1 MSSEL
6 EKQSLDIVFELVEAD
21 PDHRASLREKLCG
34 GDQQLAEIVER
45 LWRSHQQATDADF
58 LNKGA
63 MDDATP
69 SLLQELVEDGNH
81 PKSSLP
87 PDGKQVPI
95 AGRFVSMEILGQ
107 GGQGDVWKAID
118 PDLNREVALKVLGE
132 ARRSSASAAQRF
144 RREAAV
150 TGMLEHPN
158 IVPIYE
164 AGKIAADGSPYYV
177 MRVLREKNLQVAIDE
192 FHANAVSDETYL
204 HGLRILLERFVDVC
218 DAVAY
223 AHSRGVIHRDLK
235 PANIMLGDFGE
246 TLVVDWGL
254 ARVLKTT
261 DAAESHG
268 QDSFGQSDVL
278 DTNTIEGTI
287 TGSPYFMSP
296 EQARGEVSQLT
307 EATDIYSLGAIL
319 FVILTGRPAIS
330 RSENSTAS
338 RSGAKITIEDILR
351 RVSTGQI
358 ETPRS
363 IAPRVPT
370 ALEAVCLK
378 ALSLSPAHRYPFA
391 ASREQVARSLA
402 GDIRCWLN
410 DEPVDAYP
418 DPLQVRVR
426 RWARKHQTLLVSSAA
441 VLLMATAGLGA
452 ISAVVNAKNQQLTVA
467 NQNEKTAKEEARKDR
482 QSALEVITDMVFKI
496 DPILKN
502 QRGSGQVRRDVLGKL
517 PDLIDDIAKHSETS
531 GDSDRT
537 ELYTLLAVAD
547 VTVQLGGSDRDNT
560 QGTES
565 KTQPGN
571 DWMDRT
577 LLLRE
582 KSLAIAEDI
591 LKRTPHDAV
600 AARDKMLVMNSLG
613 DTYRMRGDLQTALSF
628 FVQSMEIAETLFN
641 QRNSVQRRIKCAG

>member
-319 FVILTGRPAIS
+319 FVILTACDQSKRKF
-330 RSENSTAS
+330 NSQQ
-338 RSGAKITIEDILR
+338 KR
-351 RVSTGQI
+351 RQD
-358 ETPRS
+358 
-363 IAPRVPT
+363 
-370 ALEAVCLK
+370 
-378 ALSLSPAHRYPFA
+378 Y
-391 ASREQVARSLA
+391 
-402 GDIRCWLN
+402 N
-410 DEPVDAYP
+410 
-418 DPLQVRVR
+418 
-426 RWARKHQTLLVSSAA
+426 
-441 VLLMATAGLGA
+441 
-452 ISAVVNAKNQQLTVA
+452 
-467 NQNEKTAKEEARKDR
+467 
-482 QSALEVITDMVFKI
+482 
-496 DPILKN
+496 
-502 QRGSGQVRRDVLGKL
+502 
-517 PDLIDDIAKHSETS
+517 
-531 GDSDRT
+531 
-537 ELYTLLAVAD
+537 
-547 VTVQLGGSDRDNT
+547 
-560 QGTES
+560 
-565 KTQPGN
+565 
-571 DWMDRT
+571 
-577 LLLRE
+577 
-582 KSLAIAEDI
+582 
-591 LKRTPHDAV
+591 
-600 AARDKMLVMNSLG
+600 
-613 DTYRMRGDLQTALSF
+613 
-628 FVQSMEIAETLFN
+628 
-641 QRNSVQRRIKCAG
+641 